1 MNEDI
6 KVLVID
12 DHPSFVEG
20 VSLIL
25 QSIIPDATILTAL
38 NGSAARNLLKQ
49 QPDID
54 WILLDINLPDCS
66 GLELIT
72 HFRKIKLIANIVIIT
87 GADDPDIINQALTLH
102 VNGFLTKDFDSK
114 TLSECI
120 NAIEHDRVFLTNKHA
135 SELKNY
141 RESLLK
147 EKQSIEQ
154 IISQRQRQTLV
165 MIAKGY
171 SNAEIAKSLDISE
184 STVKT
189 HVSSLIS
196 LFEADNRTHCVAEAR
211 RLKVVA

>member
-1 MNEDI
+1 MDEDI
-6 KVLVID
+6 NVLVID

-25 QSIIPDATILTAL
+25 QSILPGATIFTAL
-38 NGSAARNLLKQ
+38 NGLGAKNLLKQ
-49 QPDID
+49 TSDID
-54 WILLDINLPDCS
+54 LILLDIDLPDCT
-66 GLELIT
+66 GLDLIT
-72 HFRKIKLIANIVIIT
+72 YFRQIKLIANIIIIT
-87 GADDPDIINQALTLH
+87 GADDPDIINQALKLH
-102 VNGFLTKDFDSK
+102 VNGFLTKDFDAK
-114 TLSECI
+114 TLTECI
-120 NAIEHDRVFLTNKHA
+120 TVIDNDNVFLTNKHA

-147 EKQSIEQ
+147 EKQLIEQ
-154 IISQRQRQTLV
+154 LISQRQMQTLI

-171 SNAEIAKSLDISE
+171 SNIEIAKSLDISE

-189 HVSSLIS
+189 HVSSLIA